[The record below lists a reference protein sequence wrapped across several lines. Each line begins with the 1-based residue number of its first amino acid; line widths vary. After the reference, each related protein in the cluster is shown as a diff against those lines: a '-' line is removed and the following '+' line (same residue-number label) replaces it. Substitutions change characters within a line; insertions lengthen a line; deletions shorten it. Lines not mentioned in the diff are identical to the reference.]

1 MGREAEGAARGAE
14 GEGADM
20 VPRFAEVA
28 ARISPSVLRVEGG
41 YAEIESSVDRVLA
54 EAEDRRK
61 ALAS

>member
-1 MGREAEGAARGAE
+1 
-14 GEGADM
+14 M